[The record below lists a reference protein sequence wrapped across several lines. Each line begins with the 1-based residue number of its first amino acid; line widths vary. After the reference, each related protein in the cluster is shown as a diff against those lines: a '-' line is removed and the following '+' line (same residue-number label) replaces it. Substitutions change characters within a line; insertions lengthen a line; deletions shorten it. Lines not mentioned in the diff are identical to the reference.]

1 MLVHSF
7 SPGNMLVSTIIPIP
21 KSTKKSLNDSSN
33 YKGIALGSIIGKVF
47 DMLILNTNREVLKS
61 SVTQFGFKEKH
72 STSQCTFVLNEV
84 VHYYNKNNSD
94 VYVMMLDA
102 SKAFDRIEYINLFT
116 LLLKKGLCPLIC
128 RILAFMYTNQCVK
141 LRWGHCESDCVSQ

>member
-1 MLVHSF
+1 
-7 SPGNMLVSTIIPIP
+7 
-21 KSTKKSLNDSSN
+21 
-33 YKGIALGSIIGKVF
+33 
-47 DMLILNTNREVLKS
+47 MLILNTNREVLKS

-102 SKAFDRIEYINLFT
+102 SKAFDRIEYIKLFT
-116 LLLKKGLCPLIC
+116 LLL
-128 RILAFMYTNQCVK
+128 
-141 LRWGHCESDCVSQ
+141 